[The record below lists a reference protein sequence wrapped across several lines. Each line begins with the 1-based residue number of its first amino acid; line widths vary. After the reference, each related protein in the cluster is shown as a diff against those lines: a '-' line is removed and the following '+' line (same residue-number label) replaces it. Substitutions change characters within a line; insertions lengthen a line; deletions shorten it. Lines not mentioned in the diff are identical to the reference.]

1 MQTLYKAV
9 SLVLGCAALGA
20 CAQQYTPSL
29 MNTSKIEL
37 ERETH
42 MEQIPLN
49 MVDDLSMAILADQ
62 YTRYGT
68 GALELTMTYDPASKT
83 FTAMKALQEL
93 NKAKDMLEKKGV
105 AGVKT
110 STLPVAGESPVLMV
124 LYPSA
129 TAHAPSDC
137 GAMPGLYDNVT
148 DVKREITNGY
158 RIGCGIETAMAQQ
171 VYRPADLEGRGGQD
185 MGVSEGRRLTNV
197 VETYHVLNDRE
208 QAGELDYQRT
218 LEREA
223 LESE

>member
-1 MQTLYKAV
+1 M
-9 SLVLGCAALGA
+9 GCIALGA
-20 CAQQYTPSL
+20 CAQQYSPSL

-37 ERETH
+37 SRETH
-42 MEQIPLN
+42 MEQIPHN

-68 GALELTMTYDPASKT
+68 GPLELTMTYDPSSKT

-93 NKAKDMLEKKGV
+93 KKAEGMLKKKGI

-110 STLPVAGESPVLMV
+110 STLPVAGESPALMV

-129 TAHAPSDC
+129 KAQAPSSC
-137 GAMPGLYDNVT
+137 GTMPGLTNNAT
-148 DVKREITNGY
+148 DVQRDIDNGY
-158 RIGCGIETAMAQQ
+158 RIGCGIETMLAQQ
-171 VYRPADLEGRGGQD
+171 VYRPADLEGRGGD
-185 MGVSEGRRLTNV
+185 AMGVNEGRRLTNV

-208 QAGELDYQRT
+208 EAGELDLQRT